1 MSTPI
6 ASITRPGRRVWAVAT
21 GLVVA
26 GALAAGCGTAS
37 VSSTSAGT
45 GAGPSA
51 SGGTAAGGTAGGS
64 AGSTAGST
72 AAGGTAT
79 SGPTSGPTASP
90 APSSTAAPVPTV
102 SGGHVAAGEVACAG
116 WPASAPS
123 ASLPVSFVPVKVERC
138 VNGAETIPGKG
149 LWATATLQQANGDLA
164 ALISA
169 LRQPSTGHKPG
180 TVCPA
185 LAEIPPAVLLISGTG
200 QMLIP
205 RLPVS
210 GCGITSSQVLLALET
225 LHWQPVSVRLV
236 SQISAAGTTAQGTTG
251 PGTTMS
257 GTTVSGTPRALQTVG
272 AGS

>member
-6 ASITRPGRRVWAVAT
+6 PSITGPARRARAAA
-21 GLVVA
+21 GALLAA

-37 VSSTSAGT
+37 VSGTSAGT
-45 GAGPSA
+45 GARVQA
-51 SGGTAAGGTAGGS
+51 SGSTA

-72 AAGGTAT
+72 APGGSAT
-79 SGPTSGPTASP
+79 SGPTSAPTATA
-90 APSSTAAPVPTV
+90 APSSPATPAPTV
-102 SGGHVAAGEVACAG
+102 SGGTVAAGQVACVG
-116 WPASAPS
+116 WPASAPT

-149 LWATATLQQANGDLA
+149 LWKTATLERADGDLA
-164 ALISA
+164 ALVSA

-185 LAEIPPAVLLISGTG
+185 LAEIPPAVVLISGTG
-200 QMLIP
+200 QLLIP
-205 RLPVS
+205 RLPAS

-236 SQISAAGTTAQGTTG
+236 SQISA
-251 PGTTMS
+251 PS
-257 GTTVSGTPRALQTVG
+257 
-272 AGS
+272 